1 MAIKRFACML
11 LARAARS
18 TKPRLGAV
26 AVISST
32 VCSKPASTKAC
43 LISRASWRLKAYSG
57 IPRALIA
64 PGTPTVWPTSTTTR
78 NEARAQLSEA
88 AWLGFWM
95 RCWARS
101 PSAPAASRVIAIIT
115 PRYFVAARTPIIR
128 LTSYRSGRKFPL
140 PSSEIGYEG
149 LILFAPWCRCGG
161 RSAPQGVRGSG
172 THSLN
177 FQKTIRERFPP
188 VDAEHAVELDADEP
202 ALRH

>member
-1 MAIKRFACML
+1 MSKQSEE
-11 LARAARS
+11 LAALKKKVEELEAKVSPPKSDFKPMTDAEWRDQMHQAAERRMS
-18 TKPRLGAV
+18 LA
-26 AVISST
+26 
-32 VCSKPASTKAC
+32 
-43 LISRASWRLKAYSG
+43 
-57 IPRALIA
+57 IPRALLA
-64 PGTPTVWPTSTTTR
+64 PGTSTVWPTSTTTR

-149 LILFAPWCRCGG
+149 LILFAPWCRCGR
-161 RSAPQGVRGSG
+161 RSAPQGSEDPVR
-172 THSLN
+172 TH
-177 FQKTIRERFPP
+177 
-188 VDAEHAVELDADEP
+188 
-202 ALRH
+202 